1 MQTEGGHTS
10 HGISGRSGGVFGHA
24 VDATYRRR
32 PSNRH
37 SVRAEQLPSK
47 LCSRTTEALGAAVGA
62 RGYGQWGTEATR
74 GDIETRRKHAY
85 APRCSY
91 PSNAAG
97 LSLWQRFSDRCRSG
111 QNTPRTET
119 RCLKDV
125 DKTNRWPRTEAGS
138 SAAILGRAEAFLAVL
153 THNTPMIQIPRYA
166 SQGRP
171 DQTEKCGCLVRR

>member
-1 MQTEGGHTS
+1 MAS
-10 HGISGRSGGVFGHA
+10 L
-24 VDATYRRR
+24 DAQVVSSDTQLMLRTASVLQIDTVPM
-32 PSNRH
+32 PS
-37 SVRAEQLPSK
+37 SSLQK

-62 RGYGQWGTEATR
+62 RRYGQWGTEATR

-91 PSNAAG
+91 LLNAAG
-97 LSLWQRFSDRCRSG
+97 LPLRQRFSDRCRSS

-119 RCLKDV
+119 RCLKDI

-153 THNTPMIQIPRYA
+153 THNTLMIEIA
-166 SQGRP
+166 
-171 DQTEKCGCLVRR
+171 TVRVAGLR